1 MSLVSGIEHH
11 FIEHVEETAIEK
23 LSTVGHVEAPGI
35 GMVIYHR
42 KTNSFEVVEDKKILE
57 KVREGW
63 DRNHNS

>member
-11 FIEHVEETAIEK
+11 FVEKLEKTAVER

-42 KTNSFEVVEDKKILE
+42 KTNSLEVVEDKKILE
-57 KVREGW
+57 EIRENW
-63 DRNHNS
+63 DCNHSS